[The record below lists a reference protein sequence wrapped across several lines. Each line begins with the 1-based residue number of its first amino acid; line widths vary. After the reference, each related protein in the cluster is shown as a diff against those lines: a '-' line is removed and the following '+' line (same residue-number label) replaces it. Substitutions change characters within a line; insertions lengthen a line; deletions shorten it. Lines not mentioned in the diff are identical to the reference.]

1 MSTVSR
7 DIGARGPCE
16 TTVRQMTKLLRILTG
31 MHAGAELRLGE
42 GSYRVGADDDADI
55 RISDW
60 RGMDVQLAVDATG
73 LVTARR
79 MVPEPELATE
89 ESTAAAADSSEPRL
103 QAVAENGTVPEG
115 EAPLDP
121 GTVLLV
127 DFVPMQFDDT
137 VLCVGPADVV
147 WPSDLEL
154 LSTLLSKPEEDNRRH
169 AQSSSHRKI
178 VGIVLGCSMLG
189 AIIVIGSVL
198 ITMAVSRAAPHDPSD
213 LAQRVNEQLVAAHM
227 RELHARVQGSRVI
240 VTGIVPTPDDD
251 VAVRNLLGR
260 LSPNAIVR
268 QYDIAQIDVR
278 NLEESLNTPGL
289 QVKYSGHGVFDI
301 EGAVPNPRDVDARL
315 TRMRHDLSP
324 NIKQLRVQVTQSE
337 DSMPAPQ
344 AFSELMSSD
353 GVRYAQTPD
362 GVKHIYVL
370 PGDEDASAVQAAQA
384 DGASAPVASA
394 SVAEAASAPVAA
406 ASGAAGAGGTS
417 STIAAASPPTTAS
430 SPAAAAGPSASSVA
444 GLSVPP
450 TAPPAAPATT
460 RARATAGSAHE
471 VKPVQM
477 PAPKPAYLPLPR

>member
-1 MSTVSR
+1 MTTASAASVR
-7 DIGARGPCE
+7 AALCE

-60 RGMDVQLAVDATG
+60 RGADVQLAVDTTG
-73 LVTARR
+73 LVSARR
-79 MVPEPELATE
+79 MVPEPELATQDE
-89 ESTAAAADSSEPRL
+89 TAGAGAADSLAGERHT
-103 QAVAENGTVPEG
+103 VAADGLASEG
-115 EAPLDP
+115 EPPLDP

-137 VLCVGPADVV
+137 VLCVGPADAV

-154 LSTLLSKPEEDNRRH
+154 LSTLLSKPEETR
-169 AQSSSHRKI
+169 SSTESSGRRKI

-198 ITMAVSRAAPHDPSD
+198 ITMAVSRAAPHDPAD
-213 LAQRVNEQLVAAHM
+213 LAQRVNQELVSAHM

-240 VTGIVPTPDDD
+240 VTGIVPTSDDD
-251 VAVRNLLGR
+251 VAVRNLLAR
-260 LSPNAIVR
+260 LSPNAITR

-289 QVKYSGHGVFDI
+289 QVKYVGQGVFEI
-301 EGAVPNPRDVDARL
+301 AGTVSNPRDVDARL
-315 TRMRHDLSP
+315 TRMRHDLST

-337 DSMPAPQ
+337 DNMPAPET
-344 AFSELMSSD
+344 FSELMNSE

-362 GVKHIYVL
+362 GVKHIFAL
-370 PGDEDASAVQAAQA
+370 PGDEDASGVQAAGA
-384 DGASAPVASA
+384 DGASAAEAAASGA
-394 SVAEAASAPVAA
+394 AAASAPVATA
-406 ASGAAGAGGTS
+406 SAAAGASGATTNATV
-417 STIAAASPPTTAS
+417 AAAPAVAS
-430 SPAAAAGPSASSVA
+430 NAVAAAGSGASAAAVSA
-444 GLSVPP
+444 L
-450 TAPPAAPATT
+450 PAAPAAVAAQPPSGGAP
-460 RARATAGSAHE
+460 RGA
-471 VKPVQM
+471 KPVQM

>member
-1 MSTVSR
+1 
-7 DIGARGPCE
+7 
-16 TTVRQMTKLLRILTG
+16 MTKLLRILTG
-31 MHAGAELRLGE
+31 MHAGAELRLSE

-60 RGMDVQLAVDATG
+60 RGMDVQLTIDSTG

-79 MVPEPELATE
+79 MVLEPVLHEGATGDA
-89 ESTAAAADSSEPRL
+89 ESSMDGQAAAP
-103 QAVAENGTVPEG
+103 VG
-115 EAPLDP
+115 EAVHAGDAPIDP

-127 DFVPMQFDDT
+127 EFVPMQFDDT
-137 VLCVGPADVV
+137 VLCIGPDDVV

-154 LSTLLSKPEEDNRRH
+154 LSTLLSKPEEAARRPGE
-169 AQSSSHRKI
+169 SSGRRKL

-198 ITMAVSRAAPHDPSD
+198 ITMAVSRAASHDPAD
-213 LAQRVNEQLVAAHM
+213 LAQRVNEELVAAHM

-251 VAVRNLLGR
+251 IAARNLLAR

-268 QYDIAQIDVR
+268 QYDVAQIDVR

-337 DSMPAPQ
+337 DNMPAPEV
-344 AFSELMSSD
+344 FSELMNSD
-353 GVRYAQTPD
+353 SVRYAQTPD
-362 GVKHIYVL
+362 GVKHIFVV
-370 PGDEDASAVQAAQA
+370 PGEDDASAVQAEGAE
-384 DGASAPVASA
+384 GASAAIAGASDA
-394 SVAEAASAPVAA
+394 AGASAPVAA
-406 ASGAAGAGGTS
+406 AGGASGATVAASSAS
-417 STIAAASPPTTAS
+417 STPSAVAAPPAAASGS
-430 SPAAAAGPSASSVA
+430 VAAARPGASGVGASV
-444 GLSVPP
+444 
-450 TAPPAAPATT
+450 PPAAPA
-460 RARATAGSAHE
+460 ANTAAMHPPGGGMPAGR
-471 VKPVQM
+471 PAQM
-477 PAPKPAYLPLPR
+477 PAPKPTYLPLPR